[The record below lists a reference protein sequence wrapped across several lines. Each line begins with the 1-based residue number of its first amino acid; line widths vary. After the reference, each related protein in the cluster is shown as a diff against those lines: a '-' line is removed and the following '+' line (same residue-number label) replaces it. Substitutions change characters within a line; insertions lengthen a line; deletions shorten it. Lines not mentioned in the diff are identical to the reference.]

1 MSGADSEARR
11 LRLLRLTTSY
21 DKRHPY
27 LMGGIRLAVGV
38 WLVVLSVLLLWIDD
52 WWGAVLLIPAGLSF
66 VVGARVL
73 RNART
78 KESAS
83 ESR

>member
-1 MSGADSEARR
+1 
-11 LRLLRLTTSY
+11 
-21 DKRHPY
+21 
-27 LMGGIRLAVGV
+27 
-38 WLVVLSVLLLWIDD
+38 
-52 WWGAVLLIPAGLSF
+52 VLLIPAGLSF